1 MTLGKNDK
9 DLKKQILTNESVE
22 NLVSS
27 ALHYNKIDCFTILE
41 CTGFYTYENGQN
53 VKEKSLRIEICTDI
67 DIDVNLNPD
76 EDELAEVAMNVTD
89 HVEVACEC
97 YRPARYSYLCHM
109 FLHYCNVNIS

>member
-1 MTLGKNDK
+1 MYKYSMTLGKKDK
-9 DLKKQILTNESVE
+9 DLKKQIFTNESVE

-67 DIDVNLNPD
+67 DIDVNIKKTIELLKKSLNQ
-76 EDELAEVAMNVTD
+76 
-89 HVEVACEC
+89 EC
-97 YRPARYSYLCHM
+97 IMIEKEKKDIS
-109 FLHYCNVNIS
+109 FL